1 MKRCAYWYAAF
12 SFCHNSAQSMRLT
25 STTLPLCSQVSFNS
39 DVIIRFHLLI
49 DHACDTEYIGRYASR
64 ERCDLGLWVYS
75 SLRME
80 KVWRPLEEVE
90 SGA

>member
-1 MKRCAYWYAAF
+1 M
-12 SFCHNSAQSMRLT
+12 
-25 STTLPLCSQVSFNS
+25 
-39 DVIIRFHLLI
+39 LI

-64 ERCDLGLWVYS
+64 ERCDLGLLAYS

-80 KVWRPLEEVE
+80 KVWRPLEAVE